1 MKKWILIF
9 LVFSQAHAAGVDFS
23 VERSTSMGLDKI
35 QIRQVGAD
43 YEILKTSN
51 YFDTKDDFRL
61 GKFRPQQKSLALEI
75 IKELEAV
82 ALQLNQANDR
92 LEGLGTTF
100 NELNSN
106 SNPHAP
112 FFKLNDFIV
121 KEGSILFPRL
131 QALGH
136 KLSNLELLIN
146 EGVELDKERKN
157 YVFFKDG
164 KEIKK
169 EEFNARFFCESPRFP
184 TRCLARE
191 WGALYLE

>member
-1 MKKWILIF
+1 MKKWIF
-9 LVFSQAHAAGVDFS
+9 LFLMFSQAHAAGVDFS
-23 VERSTSMGLDKI
+23 VERSTTLGLDKI
-35 QIRQVGAD
+35 QIRQVGAE

-61 GKFRPQQKSLALEI
+61 GRFRPQQKKMAQEI
-75 IKELEAV
+75 IKELAAV
-82 ALQLNQANDR
+82 AEQLKQANDR
-92 LEGLGTTF
+92 LESLGTSF
-100 NELNSN
+100 NDLNSN

-112 FFKLNDFIV
+112 FFKLNQFIV

-131 QALGH
+131 EALGH
-136 KLSNLELLIN
+136 KLSNLELMIN
-146 EGVELDKERKN
+146 EGVELDRERKN

-164 KEIKK
+164 KEVKK
-169 EEFNARFFCESPRFP
+169 ETFNARFFCESASFP